1 MRVFCM
7 ASVLH
12 HTSFLTTR
20 VTFKLRGL
28 DLCQGDVL
36 RQSFPACSVV
46 ANNEVWVAEMPVANI
61 LQGWNIAC
69 VLS

>member
-28 DLCQGDVL
+28 YMYVREFLG
-36 RQSFPACSVV
+36 ACTYKR
-46 ANNEVWVAEMPVANI
+46 WQNI
-61 LQGWNIAC
+61 VDTYLAICSNMTKLTC
-69 VLS
+69 S